1 MNRRLVLPTL
11 LFMAGLLAVIILIAR
26 ATNDNTPPVSKP
38 AAVSPKKAAPI
49 KRPAGTTGPRVVP
62 LRTSM
67 PAAARRPT
75 LPPAPRS
82 VQAVVDSFGVVARNR
97 YQAACRAQGINWPPA
112 RLTLL
117 AFKRERRLE
126 VWGAN
131 AEGAFAQLGNYP
143 VLAASGGPGPKRKE
157 GDRQVPEGA
166 YLLTELNPNS
176 QFHLSIR
183 VEYPNSLD
191 ISHSRLD
198 RSEMGGDIY
207 IHGNKLSIGC
217 LAIGD
222 RAIEEVFTLA
232 ALVRPGARRIVIAPF
247 DFRRNPKTPYP
258 REEAW
263 VHDMYDRIRQ
273 ELRMFP
279 STPTTAAAHN

>member
-1 MNRRLVLPTL
+1 
-11 LFMAGLLAVIILIAR
+11 MAGLLAVIILIAR
-26 ATNDNTPPVSKP
+26 ATNNSAPPASKP
-38 AAVSPKKAAPI
+38 PAASPKKAAPA
-49 KRPAGTTGPRVVP
+49 KAPTGTTGPRVAP
-62 LRTSM
+62 LRTSTR
-67 PAAARRPT
+67 AAARRPA

-97 YQAACRAQGINWPPA
+97 YQAACRTQGINWPPA

-131 AEGAFAQLGNYP
+131 ADGAFRLLGNYP
-143 VLAASGGPGPKRKE
+143 VLAASGGPGPKRRE

-191 ISHSRLD
+191 VAHSRLD
-198 RSEMGGDIY
+198 RGAMGGDIY
-207 IHGNKLSIGC
+207 LHGNKLSIGC

-247 DFRRNPKTPYP
+247 DFRRNPKAPYP
-258 REEAW
+258 HEEAW

-273 ELRMFP
+273 ELHMFP
-279 STPTTAAAHN
+279 PKPATAAAHN